1 MIMKRQFLAILIL
14 IASFNAKADE
24 GMWLLS
30 LLDGYTIEDMQSK
43 GFKLTAEDIYSVN
56 QACLKDA
63 VVIFGGG
70 CTGELIS
77 PDGLLLTNHH
87 CGYGTIQSHS
97 SVEND
102 YLTDGFWAMSREEEL
117 PNPGLSV
124 RFLRYMDD
132 VTGDVLDG
140 TENAD
145 TREEYEAIIQGNVAS
160 IAAVANAEGKYESTV
175 RPMFYGNQ
183 YFLFVYERYNDVR
196 LVGAPPSSIGNF
208 GRDNDNWM
216 WPRHTGDFSVFRIYA
231 NSENEPAGYS
241 AENVPYQPRK
251 FFEISMD
258 GIEKG
263 DFTMILGYPGSTQQ
277 FLYSR
282 ALKHFAEVSMPM
294 RVDLRTERMEIM
306 DRYMQQ
312 SDEVRIQYASKYRGV
327 SNAWKKWQGA
337 IRGLERLDAVQKKV
351 KFENEFREWVGESED
366 RTEAYGDLLPS
377 FEEIYTELEHFDVI
391 RDLMGEAVF
400 AIEILRIASAVEY
413 MMMDSIPAEEILNRS
428 KRMYDDIHLP
438 LDKEMFRTMM
448 ENYNDL
454 SPVEFHPDILQEVN
468 EKYKG
473 DFNAWTEDVYDK
485 TPVRSLEALGDFLR
499 IYERNQGKAMKK
511 LKKDDLFIAL
521 DQFRNIYTQRVRPAE
536 SVLTESLEHLYKRW
550 VKARFEMKP
559 GKRFYPDAN
568 FTMRLTYGEVK
579 GYSPED
585 AVKFGY
591 HTTLSGVIE
600 KSRQDQPD
608 YVIPEKLRELYEDKD
623 YGDYGVDGTMPV
635 CFTASNHTSGGNSGS
650 PVIDAE
656 GRLIGINFD
665 RNWHGTMSD
674 EMYDPGMC
682 RNIAVDIRYILF
694 IIDRFAGA
702 GYLLD
707 EMVLV
712 EEEAPTVVEAD
723 AGMN

>member
-1 MIMKRQFLAILIL
+1 MRRQFLAILIL

-24 GMWLLS
+24 GMWLLT

-124 RFLRYMDD
+124 RFLRYMKD
-132 VTGDVLDG
+132 VTGEVLEG
-140 TENAD
+140 TEHAD
-145 TREEYEAIIQGNVAS
+145 TGEEFDAITQGNIS
-160 IAAVANAEGKYESTV
+160 TITTAANSDGKYESTV

-216 WPRHTGDFSVFRIYA
+216 WPRHTGDFSIFRVYA
-231 NSENEPAGYS
+231 NSENEPAGYN
-241 AENVPYQPRK
+241 ADNVPYQPKK

-294 RVDLRTERMEIM
+294 RVELRTERMAIM

-312 SDEVRIQYASKYRGV
+312 SDEVRIRYASKYRGV

-337 IRGLERLDAVQKKV
+337 IRGLERLDAVEKKQE
-351 KFENEFREWVGESED
+351 FEDEFREWVSISDE
-366 RTEAYGDLLPS
+366 RTEAYGDLLPT
-377 FEEIYTELEHFDVI
+377 FEEIYSELENFDVI

-400 AIEILRIASAVEY
+400 TIEILRIASAVEY
-413 MMMDSIPAEEILNRS
+413 MMLDSVPAEDIRNRAQ
-428 KRMYDDIHLP
+428 RLYNDIYLP

-454 SPVEFHPDILQEVN
+454 SPEEYHPDIFGEVHG
-468 EKYKG
+468 KYKG
-473 DFNAWTEDVYDK
+473 DFGAWTANIFEN
-485 TPVRSLEALGDFLR
+485 TPVRSPEALAGFLR
-499 IYERNQGKAMKK
+499 IYERNPGKALKK
-511 LKKDDLFIAL
+511 LKKDELFIAL
-521 DQFRNIYTQRVRPAE
+521 DQLRNIYAQRVRPAE
-536 SVLTESLEHLYKRW
+536 SVLTESLQHLYKRW
-550 VKARFEMKP
+550 VKAQFEMLP
-559 GKRFYPDAN
+559 EKRFYPDAN

-585 AVKFGY
+585 AVKYGY
-591 HTTLSGVIE
+591 QTNLSGVIE
-600 KSRQDQPD
+600 KRKLDQPD
-608 YVIPEKLRELYEDKD
+608 YVVPDKLIQLYEKKA
-623 YGDYGVDGTMPV
+623 YGPYGVDGTMPV

-674 EMYDPGMC
+674 EMYDPEMC

-712 EEEAPTVVEAD
+712 EEESPATVE